1 MKPKSSLSK
10 IIAGTMHWG
19 VWGKKLSTIDMIQ
32 LMECCLENNISTF
45 DHADIYG
52 GYTTEADFGV
62 ALKQG
67 NFNRNEIQLITK
79 CGIQSISANRPT
91 TVKHYDYSEK
101 HIIWSVENSLKNL
114 QTDFI
119 DVLLLHRPSPLM
131 QADEIAT
138 AIEKLKAE
146 GKIID
151 FGLSNFTPSQ
161 TDLIRQK
168 TAVSYNQI
176 QFAVTQ
182 LEPMID
188 GSLDYMQMHNI
199 RPMSWNPLGS
209 VFKENSAKA
218 NRVKA
223 VLANL
228 EKKYNLS
235 SDILLL
241 SWVMQ
246 HPAKVSPVIGTTN
259 FDRIKQTQNTTVLEL
274 QDWFLLWEASLGTTV
289 P

>member
-1 MKPKSSLSK
+1 MKSKSSLSK

-19 VWGKKLSTIDMIQ
+19 LWGKKLSTIDLIQ

-52 GYTTEADFGV
+52 GYTTEADFGM

-67 NFNRNEIQLITK
+67 NFNRNRIQLITK
-79 CGIQSISANRPT
+79 CGIQSISSNRTT

-131 QADEIAT
+131 KADEIAN
-138 AIEKLKAE
+138 AIEKLKST

-151 FGLSNFTPSQ
+151 FGLSNFTASQ
-161 TDLIRQK
+161 TELIRQK

-176 QFAVTQ
+176 QFALTQ

-188 GSLDYMQMHNI
+188 GSLDYMQQHQI
-199 RPMSWNPLGS
+199 QPLSWNPLGS

-218 NRVKA
+218 NRVKEI
-223 VLANL
+223 LTNL
-228 EKKYNLS
+228 EKKYSLS
-235 SDILLL
+235 SDVLLL

-246 HPAKVSPVIGTTN
+246 HPAKVTPVIGTTN
-259 FDRIKQTQNTTVLEL
+259 FDRIKQTQNTTVLEV
-274 QDWFLLWEASLGTTV
+274 QDWFLLWEASIGSTV